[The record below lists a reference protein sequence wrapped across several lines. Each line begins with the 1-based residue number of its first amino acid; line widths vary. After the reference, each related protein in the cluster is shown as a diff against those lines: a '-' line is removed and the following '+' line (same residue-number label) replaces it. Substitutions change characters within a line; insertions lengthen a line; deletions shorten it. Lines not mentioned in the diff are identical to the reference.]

1 MDEFRI
7 EPTSPDNPYR
17 DSARSGAKNRKKIT
31 QNAELDDIVSLSGE
45 NADADESAQDY
56 YSPSKPPDDQ
66 E

>member
-7 EPTSPDNPYR
+7 EPTAPDNPYR
-17 DSARSGAKNRKKIT
+17 DPARFGAKNRKKH
-31 QNAELDDIVSLSGE
+31 NPAAELGDVVSLSGE
-45 NADADESAQDY
+45 NADSGESPQDY